1 MHSVVTGRNKTFKA
15 DLISDSSIL
24 PPGRI
29 VIMAEEQTSE
39 SNQEMVYFIPKA
51 CFQKDTL
58 VRMEND
64 LCFFII
70 YRNISPGKYTP
81 IYKSEIKRPDGGRF
95 KWNQVQVGATDLC
108 KDNIENEI
116 KIEFF
121 RSVSSGKHKNL
132 STVNTITLA

>member
-70 YRNISPGKYTP
+70 YKRLAEEYTP
-81 IYKSEIKRPDGGRF
+81 IYKSEIQKSESSGLYFWR
-95 KWNQVQVGATDLC
+95 QVQVGTTDLC
-108 KDNIENEI
+108 RDEDGLEI
-116 KIEFF
+116 KIDF
-121 RSVSSGKHKNL
+121 
-132 STVNTITLA
+132 